1 MESRRQTWSCIDVWR
16 QSGGWFASDRCRWI
30 KRKSLQDVDELI
42 ELTGG
47 PWPSFFS
54 QRRRLRRESRIPER
68 IFWEESHLESNRQN
82 PSDLIRSLG
91 ESIKNS
97 SIISENWW
105 SVIFPINQEHSIGS
119 FMRDGGRR
127 KSRVS
132 GTGAATFSSLLPPP
146 HLRIPGIP
154 KHPRKHLE
162 HRAETKNGRQRPAS
176 NRVDT
181 RKSSCCGLRSEMLIS
196 DLRFSFHY
204 CDNFLLVC
212 WFVCFVWRPA
222 QTTAGNKQVVVV
234 ISE

>member
-54 QRRRLRRESRIPER
+54 QRRRLRRESCIPER

-132 GTGAATFSSLLPPP
+132 GTGVATFSSLLLPPP
-146 HLRIPGIP
+146 LKNPWNPKASSQASRASSRNQEWTAAASKQPGRYAQIKLLR
-154 KHPRKHLE
+154 LE
-162 HRAETKNGRQRPAS
+162 IRD
-176 NRVDT
+176 VD
-181 RKSSCCGLRSEMLIS
+181 
-196 DLRFSFHY
+196 
-204 CDNFLLVC
+204 
-212 WFVCFVWRPA
+212 
-222 QTTAGNKQVVVV
+222 
-234 ISE
+234 